1 MKYKIFGANSG
12 LYASE
17 LILGGA
23 MFGATGYGAGK
34 EEAKSILACYADAGG
49 NFIDTAD
56 VYKYGAS
63 EEVIGEFI
71 AANRNDFI
79 ISSKFTRSA
88 SAAPAITAL
97 GNNRKAMIRSAE
109 DSLRRLKTD
118 RIDIYIAHFDDNI
131 TPAEELVRG
140 FDDLLRAGKI
150 LYAGLSNFPAWKV
163 ATAVTIANTHLK
175 APVIAL
181 QTEYSLVQRVP
192 EKELLPMANNFGLG
206 VMAYSP
212 LAGGLLTGKY
222 RNNEAGRITLTKND
236 TLIQNQRNNAIL
248 DTIITIA
255 NETGSTPAN
264 VAVAWICSKGI
275 FPVIGPRTKAQLD
288 EYLASQQL
296 HLTKEQIALLDQA
309 SEIPLEYPHDLT
321 KTQRELM
328 MQHLMQ

>member
-71 AANRNDFI
+71 AANRNNFI

-222 RNNEAGRITLTKND
+222 RNNEAGRITLAKND

>member
-1 MKYKIFGANSG
+1 MKYKIFGANTG

-23 MFGATGYGAGK
+23 MFGATGYGASK
-34 EEAKSILACYADAGG
+34 EEAKSILAGYADAGG

-56 VYKYGAS
+56 AYKYGAS

-71 AANRNDFI
+71 AGNRNDYI

-88 SAAPAITAL
+88 SAAPPISAL
-97 GNNRKAMIRSAE
+97 GNNRKAMVRSVE
-109 DSLRRLKTD
+109 DSLKRLKTD

-140 FDDLLRAGKI
+140 FDELVRAGKI
-150 LYAGLSNFPAWKV
+150 LYGGLSNFPAWKV
-163 ATAVTIANTHLK
+163 ATAVTIANIRFK

-206 VMAYSP
+206 IMAYSP

-222 RNNEAGRITLTKND
+222 RNNDAGRITLAKND
-236 TLIQNQRNNAIL
+236 TLIQDRRNNAIL
-248 DTIITIA
+248 DALITIA
-255 NETGSTPAN
+255 SETGSTPAH
-264 VAVAWICSKGI
+264 VAVAWICGKGI
-275 FPVIGPRTKAQLD
+275 FPVIGPRTRVQLD

-296 HLTKEQIALLDQA
+296 YLNKEQTALLDQA
-309 SEIPLEYPHDLT
+309 SDIPMEYPHDLT

-328 MQHLMQ
+328 MQHLVQ